1 MKKSGML
8 VGKREVNLCSRLSR
22 ASFHADGKD
31 TSFHFKTDE
40 IGSIISC

>member
-8 VGKREVNLCSRLSR
+8 VGKREVNLCSRLELHFTPTEKIR
-22 ASFHADGKD
+22 
-31 TSFHFKTDE
+31 FKTDE